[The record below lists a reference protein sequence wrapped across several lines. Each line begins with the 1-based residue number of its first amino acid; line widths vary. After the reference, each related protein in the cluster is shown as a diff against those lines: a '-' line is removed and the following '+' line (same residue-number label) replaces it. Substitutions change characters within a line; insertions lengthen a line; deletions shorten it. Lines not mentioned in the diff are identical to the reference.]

1 MPLPNPLEFDNE
13 TTFMSACISAQDGES
28 LSMDQKV
35 AICYGTWEGK
45 EEPKGAESGGMEGEE
60 PPTIEVSVEIPLPK
74 EKKIAHKTGYQSEK
88 SVTTFIMSTPTV
100 DRMGDT
106 IDPLGWDLSN
116 FNKNPIAL
124 FNHCYDMPIGKWA
137 NVRVENN
144 QLIGDLELAAAGT
157 SELVDTVRS
166 LVEQRILSAVS
177 VGFGAIDYEFG
188 DQGIEFKKQELME
201 CSLVSV
207 PANPQALAI
216 ARSFGVDVKK
226 IFTPE
231 SISEAESDGEN
242 PVATKQF
249 PLRSK
254 LKLFQIKRK
263 TK

>member
-1 MPLPNPLEFDNE
+1 MPLPKPSEYDNE
-13 TTFMSACISAQDGES
+13 TTFMSACISAQDGED
-28 LSMDQKV
+28 LTMDQKV

-45 EEPKGAESGGMEGEE
+45 EDSMEGEAG
-60 PPTIEVSVEIPLPK
+60 SKPK
-74 EKKIAHKTGYQSEK
+74 ETKTAHTTGYQSEK
-88 SVTTFIMSTPTV
+88 SATTFIMSNASV

-106 IDPLGWDLSN
+106 IDPMGWDLGN

-137 NVRVENN
+137 NVRVEAGN
-144 QLIGDLELAAAGT
+144 LMGDLELAEAGT

-177 VGFGAIDYEFG
+177 VGFAATDYDFG
-188 DQGIEFKKQELME
+188 ESGINFKKQELME

-207 PANPQALAI
+207 PANPQALAV
-216 ARSFGVDVKK
+216 ARSFGCDIKK

-231 SISEAESDGEN
+231 SILEAEKDGET
-242 PVATKQF
+242 PVTIEKSF
-249 PLRSK
+249 PLRNK
-254 LKLFQIKRK
+254 FKLFQIQRK

>member
-1 MPLPNPLEFDNE
+1 MPLPNPNEYDNE
-13 TTFMSACISAQDGES
+13 TSFMAACISAQDGED

-45 EEPKGAESGGMEGEE
+45 EESEGDMEGKAGCK
-60 PPTIEVSVEIPLPK
+60 PK
-74 EKKIAHKTGYQSEK
+74 EAKTAHTTGYQSEK
-88 SVTTFIMSTPTV
+88 SATTFVMSNASV

-106 IDPLGWDLSN
+106 IDPSGWDLKN

-137 NVRVENN
+137 NVRVEDGN
-144 QLIGDLELAAAGT
+144 LIGDLELAEAGT
-157 SELVDTVRS
+157 SELVDTIRS

-177 VGFGAIDYEFG
+177 VGFSATEYEFG
-188 DQGIEFKKQELME
+188 ETGIDFKKQELME

-207 PANPQALAI
+207 PANPQALAV
-216 ARSFGVDVKK
+216 ARSMGCDIKK

-231 SISEAESDGEN
+231 SILEVEKDGET
-242 PVATKQF
+242 PVTIEKSF
-249 PLRSK
+249 PLRNK
-254 LKLFQIKRK
+254 FKLFQIKRK

>member
-1 MPLPNPLEFDNE
+1 MPLPNPTEYDNE
-13 TTFMSACISAQDGES
+13 TTFMSACISAQDGED
-28 LSMDQKV
+28 LTMDQKV

-45 EEPKGAESGGMEGEE
+45 EESGDSEME
-60 PPTIEVSVEIPLPK
+60 VEMSAQPK
-74 EKKIAHKTGYQSEK
+74 EIKVAHKTGYQSEK
-88 SVTTFIMSTPTV
+88 SVTSFIMSTPTI

-106 IDPLGWDLSN
+106 IDPMGWDLSN

-124 FNHCYDMPIGKWA
+124 FNHSYDMPIGKWA

-144 QLIGDLELAAAGT
+144 QLIGDLELAAPGT

-177 VGFGAIDYEFG
+177 VGFGAIEYEFG
-188 DQGIEFKKQELME
+188 DSGIEFKKQELME

-216 ARSFGVDVKK
+216 ARSFGADVKK

-231 SISEAESDGEN
+231 SILEAESDGET
-242 PVATKQF
+242 PVETKQF

-263 TK
+263 

>member
-1 MPLPNPLEFDNE
+1 MPLPNPTEFDNE
-13 TTFMSACISAQDGES
+13 TTFMSACISAQDGED

-45 EEPKGAESGGMEGEE
+45 EEPKGSTEMSAK
-60 PPTIEVSVEIPLPK
+60 PK

-88 SVTTFIMSTPTV
+88 SVTSFIMSTPTV

-144 QLIGDLELAAAGT
+144 QLIGDLELAAEGT